1 MLSSTVEFR
10 EKIPIKMSLDQFPLK
25 VGEWSA
31 DRRLPIAQMF
41 LDELDLSEYVMVN
54 YNDRSGKSVNF
65 YVAYYES
72 QSKGKSIHSPAS
84 CLPGSG
90 WDFRQSGTME
100 IADTASNNGA
110 GKSVNFYV
118 AYYETQS
125 KGKSIHSPATCLPG
139 SGWDFRQSGAVTISN
154 TSTNDGAMRVN
165 RAVMQLGSKYQIS
178 YYWFP
183 QRGRILTNAY
193 MLKLFVFWDALTKQ
207 RTDGALVRLVT
218 QVYEGEKLEE
228 AEERLQKFVRDIVPV
243 LEEYIPGREI

>member
-1 MLSSTVEFR
+1 MVSSTVEFR
-10 EKIPIKMSLDQFPLK
+10 EKIPVKMSLDQFPLK

-31 DRRLPIAQMF
+31 DSRLPLGQRF
-41 LDELDLSEYVMVN
+41 LDALDLSEYVMVD
-54 YNDRSGKSVNF
+54 YS
-65 YVAYYES
+65 
-72 QSKGKSIHSPAS
+72 
-84 CLPGSG
+84 
-90 WDFRQSGTME
+90 
-100 IADTASNNGA
+100 NGA

-154 TSTNDGAMRVN
+154 TSTNHGAMRVN
-165 RAVMQLGSKYQIS
+165 RAVMQLGRQYQIS
-178 YYWFP
+178 YYWFS

-193 MLKLFVFWDALTKQ
+193 QLKLFGFWDSLTKQ

-243 LEEYIPGREI
+243 LDEYIPGKEI